1 MKTIDVVAAIIMK
14 DERILAT
21 ERGYGEFEGG
31 WEFPGGKVE
40 AGETGEQAIRREI
53 MEELRVSIEVE
64 RCLTRVEHDY
74 GTFHLSMRCY
84 ICTLTNP
91 EDHLVLTEHHAARWV
106 DANTIDSVA
115 WLPADLKVVAAI
127 KEAGLAR

>member
-53 MEELRVSIEVE
+53 MEELRVSI
-64 RCLTRVEHDY
+64 
-74 GTFHLSMRCY
+74 
-84 ICTLTNP
+84 
-91 EDHLVLTEHHAARWV
+91 
-106 DANTIDSVA
+106 
-115 WLPADLKVVAAI
+115 
-127 KEAGLAR
+127 

>member
-74 GTFHLSMRCY
+74 DTFHLSMRCY
-84 ICTLTNP
+84 ICTLANP
-91 EDHLVLTEHHAARWV
+91 EDHLVLTEHHAAHWV